1 MTGRQALAYLK
12 RRNVS
17 KADILRYNIGYC
29 DGGVYDKMIIIPSYS
44 HEGSLNY
51 LVARNFNEHSPVK
64 YKNPPMSKDVVPF
77 ELFINWSSPLVLVEG
92 MFDALAPV
100 ISTRAHGCI
109 TARLPGVG
117 IGRSSR
123 RPTFH

>member
-51 LVARNFNEHSPVK
+51 FVARNFNPHSPLNIK
-64 YKNPPMSKDVVPF
+64 
-77 ELFINWSSPLVLVEG
+77 
-92 MFDALAPV
+92 
-100 ISTRAHGCI
+100 THQ
-109 TARLPGVG
+109 
-117 IGRSSR
+117 
-123 RPTFH
+123 